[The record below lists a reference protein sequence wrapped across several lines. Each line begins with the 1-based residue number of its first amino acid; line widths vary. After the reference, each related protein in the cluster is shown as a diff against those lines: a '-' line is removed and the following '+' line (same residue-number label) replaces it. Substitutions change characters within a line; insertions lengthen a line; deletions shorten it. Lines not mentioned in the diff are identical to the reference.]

1 MFWGWKI
8 LQQPDKTEEYLE
20 TVQQQIRWKRA
31 RHVVAEEI
39 RAHLEDQKEAYL
51 KSGSSEEDATSRA
64 ITEMGDPVTVGE
76 QLDRVHRPRPD
87 WALLAMTAVL
97 LLFGL
102 LVPAVTGG
110 TVFDGHFGL
119 SWLWNQAIY
128 IGIAIPVML
137 AAYFMDFTILGK
149 FPKMILALFYFS
161 LFVCYFL
168 KIGISI
174 NYRQYSMTYLMLLFP
189 TVFAG
194 FVYGMRGKGY
204 GGLIF
209 CMAAILIPCL
219 LVTPD
224 VTVWFLLCVSCYIV
238 LTAAVLKGWFHV
250 VKKAAMLILYLPC
263 AGVITAGILL
273 YCNSGSK
280 RLLYI
285 IDPGLA
291 PNAEGYMGTMIRKII
306 SCARPIGE
314 GIAVP
319 GYDAYAVTQLL
330 PDIKT
335 DFLLTYIAYRFG
347 WIVLLAI
354 LGLLLAF
361 LIRAGILC
369 KKQKSVLGFLTCLA
383 VLSTLALQCLI
394 YIVSN
399 LGMLIFS
406 PLSLPLISFGGQYL
420 VINMFLIGLLLS
432 VFRTGELATDT
443 VSVRKTGFRRLIR
456 YHDGEITIRLK

>member
-1 MFWGWKI
+1 M
-8 LQQPDKTEEYLE
+8 QQPDKAEEYLE
-20 TVQQQIRWKRA
+20 TVRQQIRWKRA
-31 RHVVAEEI
+31 RHIVVEEI

-51 KSGSSEEDATSRA
+51 KGGSSEEEATSRA
-64 ITEMGDPVTVGE
+64 IAEMGDPVTVGE

-87 WALLAMTAVL
+87 WTLLAITAAL

-102 LVPAVTGG
+102 LVPAATGG
-110 TVFDGHFGL
+110 TVFGGYFGL
-119 SWLWNQAIY
+119 SWLENQAVY
-128 IGIAIPVML
+128 VGISIPVML
-137 AAYFMDFTILGK
+137 AAYFMDFTVLGK
-149 FPKMILALFYFS
+149 FPKTVLALYYFI
-161 LFVCYFL
+161 LVVCYFM

-174 NYRQYSMTYLMLLFP
+174 NFRQYSMTYLMLLFP

-194 FVYGMRGKGY
+194 FVYGMREKGY

-224 VTVWFLLCVSCYIV
+224 VTVWLLLCVSCYII
-238 LTAAVLKGWFHV
+238 LTAAVLKGWFRV

-285 IDPGLA
+285 FNPGLA
-291 PNAEGYMGTMIRKII
+291 PNAEGYLGTIIQKIL
-306 SCARPIGE
+306 SCTRPVG
-314 GIAVP
+314 GGTAVP
-319 GYDAYAVTQLL
+319 GYEAYAVTQLL

-335 DFLLTYIAYRFG
+335 EFLLTYIAYRFG

-361 LIRAGILC
+361 LIRVGILC
-369 KKQKSVLGFLTCLA
+369 KKQKSVLGILTCLA
-383 VLSTLALQCLI
+383 VMSTLALQCLV
-394 YIVSN
+394 YIVPN
-399 LGMLIFS
+399 LGLIIFH
-406 PLSLPLISFGGQYL
+406 PLSLPLISFGGQFL

-432 VFRTGELATDT
+432 VFRTGELAAE
-443 VSVRKTGFRRLIR
+443 KA
-456 YHDGEITIRLK
+456 ITEKAGSKHFIHYRNGQIIISLK